1 MQPEIMSALI
11 ATGGAV
17 IGVAIGILGPL
28 AAARIQARGARE
40 QAEAT
45 VAAAQQATKGQY
57 RAVMDQQARQAR
69 RDVYS
74 RFLDAV
80 RVMELAILRGTREEA
95 SQAQRVLGEAQA
107 AVEIEGPDQVQ
118 QAALEV
124 VLSLSSWQMARYF
137 ADHLAQSV
145 EALDHPDPAWSAGQ
159 QAAAAELVT
168 TISAMEAAFMTA
180 RSQGGF
186 EDWRKWRQRLVGA
199 NRPES
204 QVGRQDLLRVYG
216 DVLPSDDVAGP
227 FDSALADVRDAAAAA
242 VSAGVFSASPRE
254 LLVSLAVRGKVAR
267 GADLYVGERDH
278 RKTQEQFRSA
288 ARQALHEVPEL

>member
-1 MQPEIMSALI
+1 MQPEVMSALI

-40 QAEAT
+40 QADAT
-45 VAAAQQATKGQY
+45 VAAAQHATKGQY

-80 RVMELAILRGTREEA
+80 RVVEQAILRGPQEELR
-95 SQAQRVLGEAQA
+95 QAHRVLGEAQA
-107 AVEIEGPDQVQ
+107 QVEIEGPDEVQ

-124 VLSLSSWQMARYF
+124 VRSLTSWEWDRDTADRLAR
-137 ADHLAQSV
+137 SV
-145 EALDHPDPAWSAGQ
+145 EALNHPDPSWSAGQ
-159 QAAAAELVT
+159 QVAAAELVT
-168 TISAMEAAFMTA
+168 AISAMEAAVMTA
-180 RSQGGF
+180 SNQGGF
-186 EDWRKWRQRLVGA
+186 EDWRKWRRFLVGA
-199 NRPES
+199 NNPES
-204 QVGRQDLLRVYG
+204 QFGRRDLLRVYG
-216 DVLPSDDVAGP
+216 DVLPSDDVSAS
-227 FDSALADVRDAAAAA
+227 FDSALARARDAAAAA

-254 LLVSLAVRGKVAR
+254 LLVCLAVRGKVVP
-267 GADLYVGERDH
+267 GADIHEGKRSH
-278 RKTQEQFRSA
+278 RKDQERFRSA